1 MPISK
6 EIIQLRKEEAEQ
18 RQAAHNKLT
27 IEQKIAKAK
36 SRRGNSKKELARL
49 MEELN
54 ATRKN

>member
-6 EIIQLRKEEAEQ
+6 EIKQLRKEEAEK

>member
-6 EIIQLRKEEAEQ
+6 EIKQLRKEEAEQ